1 MRLRSLVSFGV
12 VAGAAL
18 LLSPAFAG
26 GWSAFNAAF
35 PAQPCPDGWAG
46 CLIGDAVVTPGM
58 SKDAAGRPIPSDSRI
73 GWFDL
78 RPTVV
83 FSPFSKLSVY
93 SGALGGAVAAVEPV
107 AEPERVEPERVEP
120 ERVEPERV
128 EVARVDP
135 APRPP
140 PPQPARFE
148 PAPVVAKAAPAPAPT
163 PPPPVAKPASAP
175 VPAPVAKVA
184 PAPTPTAKPVPAAPV
199 VAAKTAEPVPPPVM
213 KPVAPLTAPVATDDS
228 CADLVRLE
236 PQAMLG
242 QLRPGQVKCIDARI
256 GTEGAQTTKD
266 KLSRVLI
273 ANAEGKGDKV
283 EWERL
288 VKRHLEDVD
297 RSDPDMCFKYATQLS
312 RGGTGR
318 APGVIRWADYAL
330 ENKQRWS
337 GTTYTKRV
345 TDLYRLK
352 TEAANKL
359 WTEADNN
366 YATKDH
372 TEENGA
378 KAEKWRGQTKDFA
391 REWLDFAKASGQET
405 KNAVAIC
412 VSASGNSAF
421 CGG

>member
-1 MRLRSLVSFGV
+1 MQLRSFVSCSLIATV
-12 VAGAAL
+12 AL
-18 LLSPAFAG
+18 LVAPAFAG
-26 GWSAFNAAF
+26 GWSSFNAAF

-58 SKDAAGRPIPSDSRI
+58 SKDAAGRPIPSDARI

-83 FSPFSKLSVY
+83 FSPFSALSTY
-93 SGALGGAVAAVEPV
+93 PGALGGAVAAVEAQP
-107 AEPERVEPERVEP
+107 EPERVEPARFEP
-120 ERVEPERV
+120 ERVQPT
-128 EVARVDP
+128 
-135 APRPP
+135 PRPVAVE
-140 PPQPARFE
+140 PARAE
-148 PAPVVAKAAPAPAPT
+148 PAPVVAKAAPV
-163 PPPPVAKPASAP
+163 PVAAKPVSAPVPAP

-184 PAPTPTAKPVPAAPV
+184 PAPSPAPKPASAAPV
-199 VAAKTAEPVPPPVM
+199 VAAKSAEPAPTVSPM

-228 CADLVRLE
+228 CADLVKLE

-318 APGVIRWADYAL
+318 ATGVIRWADYAL
-330 ENKQRWS
+330 DNKQRWS

-345 TDLYRLK
+345 NDLYRLK
-352 TEAANKL
+352 TDAANKL
-359 WTEADNN
+359 WTEADAT
-366 YATKDH
+366 YTTKDH

-391 REWLDFAKASGQET
+391 REWLDFAKASGQDT
-405 KNAVAIC
+405 KNAFAIC